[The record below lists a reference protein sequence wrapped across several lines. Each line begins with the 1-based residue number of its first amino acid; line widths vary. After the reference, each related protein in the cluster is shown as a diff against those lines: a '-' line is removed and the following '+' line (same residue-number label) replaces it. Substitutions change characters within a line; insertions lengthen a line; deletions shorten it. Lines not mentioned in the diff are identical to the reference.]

1 VFAAETVWKKAS
13 VPSASISGDCTS
25 PRDSISSTLGSVVL
39 QANQDPS
46 SFGHTTDT
54 VLPSNAG
61 LSAAAWAT

>member
-1 VFAAETVWKKAS
+1 

-39 QANQDPS
+39 QATQDPS